1 MKSPRSFDEL
11 LQIWHL
17 ASLEVRSLVAELTPV
32 QLALPTGCSAWSVQ
46 DIFAHVI
53 DIESLMS
60 GQSPLDHVPDWDS
73 LPELG
78 RSGRVTEIGVD
89 GRRSRSL
96 EALLVEFD
104 EIIDVRLSQLMSG
117 SHDLTALVKGPTGSD
132 WTMQKSFEMRINDTW
147 VHGQDIRE
155 ALGIPGS
162 MDSQAAAISA
172 ETLLEML
179 PFAWAK
185 TVQAPIGSVLEIRVS
200 APFIIS
206 TQVVVDEDGRGGT
219 TSGLVPTVL
228 VEGDWGVLLP
238 LLTGRTDD
246 GAFTTQLKVV
256 GDSELAGRLLAQM
269 AITS

>member
-1 MKSPRSFDEL
+1 M
-11 LQIWHL
+11 
-17 ASLEVRSLVAELTPV
+17 
-32 QLALPTGCSAWSVQ
+32 
-46 DIFAHVI
+46 
-53 DIESLMS
+53 
-60 GQSPLDHVPDWDS
+60 DHIPDWDS

-96 EALLVEFD
+96 EALLGEFD

-117 SHDLTALVKGPTGSD
+117 SHDLTALVQGPTGSD

-147 VHGQDIRE
+147 VHGQDIRQ
-155 ALGIPGS
+155 ALGIPGGL
-162 MDSQAAAISA
+162 DSQAAVIAA
-172 ETLLEML
+172 ESLMEML

-200 APFIIS
+200 TPFIIS
-206 TQVVVDEDGRGGT
+206 TQVIVNEDGRAET
-219 TSGLVPTVL
+219 TSGQVPTVL
-228 VEGDWGVLLP
+228 IEGDWGVLLP

-246 GAFTTQLKVV
+246 AAFKTELKVV